1 MSIEWE
7 HTVSNPLAALKAG
20 VELIVRGMTTWVAAV
35 ILCTTVAFWHIN
47 TEIETIVPR
56 LICVLAC
63 LAAIQ
68 AARHVGY
75 LWGVAVGGI
84 AVIFNPFVP
93 NMMSRIAIVGLYFVC
108 FATALLGLAVL
119 KFGRRQPAPVLLRV
133 QPRVALDLRHCEKP
147 L

>member
-7 HTVSNPLAALKAG
+7 NTVSNTLAVVKDGLG
-20 VELIVRGMTTWVAAV
+20 LIVRGMSTWVAAV
-35 ILCTTVAFWHIN
+35 ILCTAVAFWHIN

-93 NMMSRIAIVGLYFVC
+93 TMMSRIAIFGIYFVC
-108 FATALLGLAVL
+108 FATALLGLALL
-119 KFGRRQPAPVLLRV
+119 KFGRSQPAPVLLTVRS
-133 QPRVALDLRHCEKP
+133 RVALDLRPCEKP

>member
-7 HTVSNPLAALKAG
+7 HTISNTFAALNFA
-20 VELIVRGMTTWVAAV
+20 VELMVRGMTSWVAAV
-35 ILCTTVAFWHIN
+35 ILCTTVVFWHVN

-93 NMMSRIAIVGLYFVC
+93 NMMSRIAIFGLYFVC

-119 KFGRRQPAPVLLRV
+119 KFGRRQPVSVLLRV

-147 L
+147 V

>member
-7 HTVSNPLAALKAG
+7 HTKSNTFAALNFA
-20 VELIVRGMTTWVAAV
+20 VELMVRGMTSWVAAV
-35 ILCTTVAFWHIN
+35 ILCTTVVFWHVN

-75 LWGVAVGGI
+75 LWGIAVGGI

-93 NMMSRIAIVGLYFVC
+93 NMMSRIAIFGLYFVC

-119 KFGRRQPAPVLLRV
+119 KFGRRQPVSVLLRV

-147 L
+147 V

>member
-7 HTVSNPLAALKAG
+7 HTISNTFAALNFT
-20 VELIVRGMTTWVAAV
+20 VELMVRGMTSWVAAV
-35 ILCTTVAFWHIN
+35 ILCTTVVFWHVN

-93 NMMSRIAIVGLYFVC
+93 NMMSRIAIFGLYFVC

-119 KFGRRQPAPVLLRV
+119 KFGRRQPVSVLLRV

-147 L
+147 V